1 MKNLKKW
8 LLPALTLLVVLGAVL
23 LPPWAAQVKDA
34 QLLGRVHTEE
44 MAGSLSFQAA
54 SLTDRLGLLAR
65 WSAGGE
71 VASLTQELADDEI
84 ELHTQQ
90 PVAPGPAPSGG
101 QTSDDMED
109 LVYML
114 LEARVRA
121 ALDRLAPEGT
131 FLRDVL
137 PQGLEGVTAQRLLLW
152 EPSGGLAASFLQVQW
167 EPAQTGR
174 AWSLSL
180 TLDEENDLILS
191 LTLKNPHMA
200 GLQAG
205 WGVSGVEL
213 PYLVGEHYFSYLGV
227 DSEVRIVS
235 DGESAVY
242 ALPESGALYLVQIT
256 EDTLTICPD
265 DGCGWGTFSGSSTD
279 SG

>member
-1 MKNLKKW
+1 MKALKKW
-8 LLPALTLLVVLGAVL
+8 LLPALTLLVVLGSVL

-90 PVAPGPAPSGG
+90 PVVPDPTPSGG

-114 LEARVRA
+114 LDARAQA

-131 FLRDVL
+131 FLRDLL

-152 EPSGGLAASFLQVQW
+152 EPSGGLAASFLQIQW
-167 EPAQTGR
+167 MPAWTGR

-191 LTLKNPHMA
+191 LTLYNPHMA
-200 GLQAG
+200 DLKAG
-205 WGVSGVEL
+205 WDVSGTEL

-235 DGESAVY
+235 DGQAAVY
-242 ALPESGALYLVQIT
+242 ALPQSGALYLVRIT

-265 DGCGWGTFSGSSTD
+265 DSYGWGISSD
-279 SG
+279 SSAGND